1 MPNVQIP
8 QRLLLELYQYHVL
21 GRRSPVVD
29 ETFIIDE
36 LEKKFS
42 SWQRRVDYGAAI
54 EQERKGEKNT

>member
-29 ETFIIDE
+29 ENYITNE

-42 SWQRRVDYGAAI
+42 SWNRRVDYGAAI
-54 EQERKGEKNT
+54 EQERRNKD